1 MRHTTTDRALDRP
14 SSWLRSMVSGYQM
27 KLQETDEMAY
37 PRKYVEHIFLGLEDP
52 LNQHLIKLVG
62 FDFPLEQ
69 RQHFRAEVR
78 SWVNKLQRLRMKP
91 NNRTGSF
98 KFYYDL
104 LFDYPFG
111 GVELQNMRIL
121 IQLIAEQYP
130 NVPATKSPE
139 ELVVWLKE
147 FHTRLAR
154 ALHNGE
160 AVLDLLP
167 E

>member
-1 MRHTTTDRALDRP
+1 
-14 SSWLRSMVSGYQM
+14 M
-27 KLQETDEMAY
+27 KLQETDQMAY

-52 LNQHLIKLVG
+52 LNQHLVGLAG
-62 FDFPLEQ
+62 FDFPTDQ
-69 RQHFRAEVR
+69 RQHFRAEIKI
-78 SWVNKLQRLRMKP
+78 WLNKLQRLRMKP

-121 IQLIAEQYP
+121 MQLIAERYP
-130 NVPATKSPE
+130 GVPPTKTPE
-139 ELVVWLKE
+139 ELIAWLEE
-147 FHTRLAR
+147 FHTRLAER
-154 ALHNGE
+154 LHNGE
-160 AVLDLLP
+160 TVLDTVP